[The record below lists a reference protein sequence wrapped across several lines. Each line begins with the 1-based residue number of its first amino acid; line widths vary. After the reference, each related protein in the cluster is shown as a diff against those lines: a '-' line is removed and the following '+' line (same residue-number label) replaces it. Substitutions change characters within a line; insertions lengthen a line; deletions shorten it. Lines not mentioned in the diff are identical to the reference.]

1 MTTAVVPVKSLAT
14 SKSRLLPELARDQ
27 LQALSLAMLEDLIH
41 ALKATPALEVVAVA
55 TPDDRVAEHARALG
69 ALALHG
75 PDDGLNPAIDAAA
88 GKLGLADDAPLLVVL
103 GDVPGALPGEL
114 QRLFDV
120 LDNLGPGPAA
130 VLAPSRDGGTSA
142 LLRRPHGALASCF
155 GPQSAARHRE
165 AAQKAGVTLEE
176 IPLPSLAID
185 LDRAEDLRGFLAET
199 HGGERTRALL
209 RGLGWSAQGVADPAP
224 KANPA

>member
-1 MTTAVVPVKSLAT
+1 MTTAVVPVKSLAA

-27 LQALSLAMLEDLIH
+27 LQALSLAMLEDLIR
-41 ALKATPALEVVAVA
+41 ALKTTPALETVAVA

-69 ALALHG
+69 AVALHG

-88 GKLGLADDAPLLVVL
+88 AKLGLSDEDPLLVVL

-114 QRLFDV
+114 QRLFDA
-120 LDNLGPGPAA
+120 LEGLGPGPAA

-142 LLRRPHGALASCF
+142 LLRRPHRALASCF

-165 AAQKAGVTLEE
+165 AAREAGASFQEL
-176 IPLPSLAID
+176 PLPSLAID

-199 HGGERTRALL
+199 PGGEQTRALL
-209 RGLGWSAQGVADPAP
+209 RGLGWAAQGGAEASP
-224 KANPA
+224 KSNPA

>member
-1 MTTAVVPVKSLAT
+1 
-14 SKSRLLPELARDQ
+14 
-27 LQALSLAMLEDLIH
+27 
-41 ALKATPALEVVAVA
+41 VA